1 MAVTVKTGVFTKE
14 EGQRPGLIVRFVER
28 AIAAI
33 GVGARSKVATLK
45 NTYTGTAT
53 AGQVYRI
60 KTMEEANG
68 IFGVDNV
75 KDIELMFIAGATEVV
90 VMAIEPLADK
100 AAIDAALNHIETYDF
115 HVFVNQP
122 GIDLM
127 AASVYTWMKVAKT
140 NGENFVTVFA
150 NNGAETVTEIK
161 THASGYIDE
170 YSVYV
175 ANGVKDNTGAEIDAP
190 MYATYIAGLIAG
202 TPLDGSLTYKDVP
215 FSETITRFRSIEIQ
229 EMLAEGL
236 LVTVMDGDQPKIEQ
250 GLTLGE
256 GQFSKIRTVRAK
268 QAMIDDIAK
277 AVTDNY
283 IGKITNHA
291 DGQIAVINAIK
302 TYLTTLASGNIID
315 TEFSVAL
322 DKSTPSIGSELYIN
336 IAVRFLDS
344 IEYVFLT
351 VTV

>member
-53 AGQVYRI
+53 AGKVYRI
-60 KTMEEANG
+60 KSMEEANE
-68 IFGVDNV
+68 IFGAANV
-75 KDIELMFIAGATEVV
+75 KDIELMFTAGASEVV
-90 VMAIEPLADK
+90 VMAIDSLADK

-127 AASVYTWMKVAKT
+127 AASVYTWMKIAKV
-140 NGENFVTVFA
+140 NGKNFVTVFA
-150 NNGAETVTEIK
+150 NNGDELVTDIK
-161 THASGYIDE
+161 THASGYVDE

-175 ANGVKDNTGAEIDAP
+175 ANGVKDNTGVEIEAP

-202 TPLDGSLTYKDVP
+202 TALDGSLTYKDVP
-215 FSETITRFRSIEIQ
+215 FSETITRFRSIEVQ

-250 GLTLGE
+250 GLTMGE

-283 IGKITNHA
+283 IGKITNHV

-315 TEFSVAL
+315 TESSVTL
-322 DKSTPSIGSELYIN
+322 DKSTPSVGSELYIN